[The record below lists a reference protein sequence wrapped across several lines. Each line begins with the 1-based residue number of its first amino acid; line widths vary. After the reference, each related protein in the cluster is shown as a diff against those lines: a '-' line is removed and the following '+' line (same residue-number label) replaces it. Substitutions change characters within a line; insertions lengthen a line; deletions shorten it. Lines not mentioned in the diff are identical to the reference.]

1 MHDQH
6 LSALLAALRRVY
18 RGSPQ
23 AIELLVCAWLA
34 RGHVLIEDIP
44 GVGKTTLARAFAA
57 ATGGSF
63 KRVQCTPDL
72 MPADITGVS
81 VWDERERKFVFHPG
95 PVFADVLLADE
106 LNRTPPRTQAALLEA
121 LGESTVSVDGEPR
134 RLAYEINRAPPKTQA
149 ALLQAMQELEVTV
162 GRQTYPLAPP
172 FFVVA
177 TQNPTD
183 QLGTYPLP
191 DSQKDRFLLCFR
203 LGYPEADDEFSVLE
217 RDGAESALAQL
228 TPVCDATAVLTLRA
242 TTQVVRVEESVRRY
256 IVDLVRATRQAKG
269 LLQGASTRAALG
281 LQRVAQARALLKG
294 RDFVIPDDVQALAVA
309 CLAHRVTPRA
319 GTVADSAIQALVDAV
334 ASPR

>member
-134 RLAYEINRAPPKTQA
+134 RLASR
-149 ALLQAMQELEVTV
+149 
-162 GRQTYPLAPP
+162 
-172 FFVVA
+172 FFGIA
-177 TQNPTD
+177 TQNPLD
-183 QLGTYPLP
+183 HVGTYPLP

>member
-134 RLAYEINRAPPKTQA
+134 RLASR
-149 ALLQAMQELEVTV
+149 
-162 GRQTYPLAPP
+162 
-172 FFVVA
+172 FFGIA
-177 TQNPTD
+177 TQNPLD
-183 QLGTYPLP
+183 HVGTYPLP

-281 LQRVAQARALLKG
+281 QQRVAQARALLKG